1 MKGKC
6 GHKPYT
12 IISDNP
18 KMDTSGMASKVAVVM
33 YEHGGKVPEK
43 YKGFSKL
50 PENVQEKIDK
60 DLAKKYGS
68 GGKVYTNKND
78 EDTVEDMKDME

>member
-18 KMDTSGMASKVAVVM
+18 KMDTSGMASKVVVM
-33 YEHGGKVPEK
+33 YGSGGEVPEK

-50 PENVQEKIDK
+50 PEDVQKKIDK
-60 DLAKKYGS
+60 DLAIKYKS

-78 EDTVEDMKDME
+78 KDTEEDMKDMA

>member
-33 YEHGGKVPEK
+33 YDEAVKYLKSIKIPEWCPEK
-43 YKGFSKL
+43 
-50 PENVQEKIDK
+50 D
-60 DLAKKYGS
+60 
-68 GGKVYTNKND
+68 
-78 EDTVEDMKDME
+78 